1 MEHQINID
9 ESIWEKVKSEAE
21 RRDVS
26 TDEIVKQALETFFAI
41 DHALDYKLFGD
52 IEE

>member
-1 MEHQINID
+1 M
-9 ESIWEKVKSEAE
+9 KVFGKRS
-21 RRDVS
+21 RLKQKDVMYLLN
-26 TDEIVKQALETFFAI
+26 EIVKQALETFFAI

>member
-1 MEHQINID
+1 MEHRVNID
-9 ESIWEKVKSEAE
+9 ESIWEKVKIEAE

-26 TDEIVKQALETFFAI
+26 TDEIVKQALATFLGI
-41 DHALDYKLFGD
+41 DHALDFKLLGD